1 MAINIYSGAKKKRNE
16 QQTAK
21 QITAF
26 PVTAAYVASKQSG
39 SAAQS
44 ANKTAT
50 QTTGG
55 QSGANILRPTPL
67 NIAADAVRERYN
79 AQRSITTPS
88 AASSIVST
96 AQTNPIRPT
105 PLNIALESAADANKN
120 LTYLEARKRS
130 LESDLAGWLVDEED
144 RKAWTE
150 ELASIEQQIAE
161 SKAARQRLGMN
172 EEAPT
177 FWQRLGNVGK
187 AAAAGTGADYA
198 SMAGTWRE
206 AGMNTSG
213 DIVNTALE
221 NYRKEQAREQS
232 IIDAYEAGTGEYTEA
247 DYEEALR
254 QKEYLQFYID
264 AYAKASG
271 VEEQAPELFRQTAND
286 LAEVSAQETEKA
298 KEGLGTVGQL
308 LADAGVAGVQM
319 ITDTATSGGAS
330 AMPSMMARVFGG
342 KAREGQEKGYS
353 VQKQVATG
361 AAAATISFLTEML
374 GANPLMGEKGGI
386 IDDVISRY
394 LAPNSPAVAKLM
406 DIPAN
411 ALGEGLEEVAE
422 NILTELSDYLI
433 AGDSVEISAAE
444 LGREGLIGALL
455 GGAGQI
461 AGTAVNTA
469 ARAMS
474 NNATGQIGKT
484 ETENAA
490 PVMVDESDQSVYN
503 IINNHDSQ
511 GGSTGATGA
520 GRSVEENRG
529 GVSGLHSG
537 GNADYSGQ
545 RRSGKIPVDSG
556 FVLSEQA
563 VSTIYSRGVDVA
575 ETKNVSAN
583 GAAFSIALDEA
594 RLADAK
600 NGWAVTPKTEHEIVE
615 SGVQVFMD
623 SNGAVGFGIAPD
635 GDIEAVFANKSKGA
649 PRRAT
654 DSIIPEA
661 IANGGT
667 KLDCYGP
674 ELVKIY
680 ARHGFVPV
688 ARVAFNPEYANT
700 GWDISKGTPD
710 IYFMMATDTDPDSV
724 VRNYGSHHIP
734 TKAELDSLPI
744 MDYDSAYAYRD
755 ELLRLGTQ
763 PGQSVNRFPSPI
775 TDAIEAAETAEV
787 PIDQAGIYGR
797 SVGAAVP
804 LKGKLVESR
813 TNLLE
818 DLNLSEQ
825 ARQQIYENT
834 LPHERVS
841 ESLAGERAAAN
852 YEVRDSDGR
861 LLNLNDI
868 VWELKEKAEK
878 FSQVGPEEV
887 KAAERALV
895 NLQHEAQQTGNWT
908 KFRRFNSEVVQT
920 LKTTS
925 GQTLQAWAE
934 FSRTPAHMVAEAMDI
949 MDAAVEAADD
959 VEAAAQR
966 DETATKIAEDAEAI
980 QQAVDSENAASL
992 RELIRQISTERGY
1005 APSKGVSDALEKIQS
1020 METLQEMATMASY
1033 GRALDMLPESFAKK
1047 LGTWQT
1053 TAHLLNPKTLLRNYI
1068 ANTVFAPVD
1077 TVAHDVGLFTDF
1089 VLALIQSGEGKGSVK
1104 QNRTVGFE
1112 NPFTKRDAEYVAAAR
1127 ARNALDIR
1135 EDKGGKYFAG
1145 GRVFDRNGNGFNRAM
1160 NRAEGALGWGLNVT
1174 DAMQKAKSKAQSEQ
1188 ALKGLVESGG
1198 KVTRDVANRITEQ
1211 EMLYRSFQRSTGIG
1225 DALQGIKDVLNIA
1238 GFGAET
1244 KRLKGQYSVRE
1255 FGLGDLTTK
1264 YTTVPGALIHTAAD
1278 YTPLAA
1284 FNVARDIAAMVKFN
1298 RAEGDAKT
1306 ETMRGQYQGMTN
1318 AEAAA
1323 MAQYNAAVG
1332 MGRLLTGS
1340 GIMMIGAMAVRAG
1353 LVGFR
1358 PYDRDEREEYAARSA
1373 LGESGLQLNINAAA
1387 RWFAGQGGEWKDG
1400 DLLMDLGQFQPIDTL
1415 IKIAAVIEDED
1426 DEKWSRAIDAV
1437 VEGLAS
1443 SIEELNMMQT
1453 ARTVINDFRY
1463 RSDDETAWET
1473 AKQIGL
1479 DILSGA
1485 ATGFIPGPVRNLA
1498 TALDRYKRD
1507 TSADTAAQEL
1517 VNKMIAAIPG
1527 LRNTLPAK
1535 LDYTGQPLENENALL
1550 RTLNAQVL
1558 PMTVNTYK
1566 EDEVLDYLDSLP
1578 DGSSLYPDVYA
1589 PSSFSNNGVD
1599 YTLNT
1604 EQQREYLTTYRQ
1616 TYYSLAQEFSGNS
1629 FTTAMSEE
1637 LQRETLKD
1645 LNAFAAQEAKRQAV
1659 EAAGGEY
1666 KRTSYNYLYDDN
1678 GELMFEDP
1686 GSVIALRNAY
1696 NNMVDSDYQDSADFE
1711 KMYGWFQNQGDGA
1724 GWMSNTLHGEQLKIA
1739 EAIGGL
1745 EKMAVCIRAGMT
1757 PQEYGEAKAYH
1768 DELNRDENLSPSARA
1783 TDFAYWLSKQGF
1795 SSRELAAAKSTL
1807 TFSFGGVVSAEKYE
1821 ELTESGIS
1829 ASDSNKV
1836 FDAVDALEVE
1846 DGYSTV
1852 RDVQRYEAIAG
1863 LNGMSEED
1871 KLTAIGVYAGTN
1883 SSTYAYYKAAYDCG
1897 VELSEYVSVL
1907 RDIESYQKD
1916 RNKSTSS
1923 VSQGEL
1929 YLALYYADITEQ
1941 QRQYIY
1947 YVYATQK
1954 GWKNTSYNGAASAG
1968 TEVYREVLAARTQ

>member
-55 QSGANILRPTPL
+55 QSGANTIRPTPL
-67 NIAADAVRERYN
+67 NIAAAAVRERYN

-374 GANPLMGEKGGI
+374 GENPLMGEKGGI

-490 PVMVDESDQSVYN
+490 PEGDVESTSVNDNPAIHTEEEQEQIEAYKNSVDAELVDFYIRANKGEPVKSYPLKDVSDRAAEDIESLTGRDVRGFSSVFDAS
-503 IINNHDSQ
+503 IAKHIESNHGANGRADHSMADVNDVARIQ
-511 GGSTGATGA
+511 YVLDNYDNVELGKPTGAAMEPNPNYPGKNRQA
-520 GRSVEENRG
+520 PSVVFSKKVNGTYYVVEAVPLTAAKSLRIVSAHMVSDGKTSIYDNQKSQKKTG
-529 GVSGLHSG
+529 GVPQSPGVTSPL
-537 GNADYSGQ
+537 DT
-545 RRSGKIPVDSG
+545 
-556 FVLSEQA
+556 SETA
-563 VSTIYSRGVDVA
+563 ST
-575 ETKNVSAN
+575 
-583 GAAFSIALDEA
+583 
-594 RLADAK
+594 
-600 NGWAVTPKTEHEIVE
+600 VTPPV
-615 SGVQVFMD
+615 
-623 SNGAVGFGIAPD
+623 GANI
-635 GDIEAVFANKSKGA
+635 
-649 PRRAT
+649 
-654 DSIIPEA
+654 
-661 IANGGT
+661 
-667 KLDCYGP
+667 
-674 ELVKIY
+674 
-680 ARHGFVPV
+680 
-688 ARVAFNPEYANT
+688 
-700 GWDISKGTPD
+700 
-710 IYFMMATDTDPDSV
+710 
-724 VRNYGSHHIP
+724 
-734 TKAELDSLPI
+734 
-744 MDYDSAYAYRD
+744 
-755 ELLRLGTQ
+755 TQ
-763 PGQSVNRFPSPI
+763 PVRSVNRFPSPI

-959 VEAAAQR
+959 VEAAAAQR

-1535 LDYTGQPLENENALL
+1535 LDYTGQPMENENALL

-1578 DGSSLYPDVYA
+1578 DGSTLYPDVYA
-1589 PSSFSNNGVD
+1589 PSSFSNNGVE
-1599 YTLNT
+1599 YTLDT
-1604 EQQREYLTTYRQ
+1604 EQQRLYLTTYRQ

-1757 PQEYGEAKAYH
+1757 AQEYGEAKAYH

>member
-55 QSGANILRPTPL
+55 QSGANTIRPTPL

-374 GANPLMGEKGGI
+374 GENPLMGENGGI

-490 PVMVDESDQSVYN
+490 PEGDVESTSVN
-503 IINNHDSQ
+503 DNPAIHDNQKSQ
-511 GGSTGATGA
+511 KKT
-520 GRSVEENRG
+520 G
-529 GVSGLHSG
+529 GVPQSPGVTSPL
-537 GNADYSGQ
+537 DT
-545 RRSGKIPVDSG
+545 
-556 FVLSEQA
+556 SETA
-563 VSTIYSRGVDVA
+563 ST
-575 ETKNVSAN
+575 
-583 GAAFSIALDEA
+583 
-594 RLADAK
+594 
-600 NGWAVTPKTEHEIVE
+600 VTPPV
-615 SGVQVFMD
+615 
-623 SNGAVGFGIAPD
+623 GANI
-635 GDIEAVFANKSKGA
+635 
-649 PRRAT
+649 
-654 DSIIPEA
+654 
-661 IANGGT
+661 
-667 KLDCYGP
+667 
-674 ELVKIY
+674 
-680 ARHGFVPV
+680 
-688 ARVAFNPEYANT
+688 
-700 GWDISKGTPD
+700 
-710 IYFMMATDTDPDSV
+710 
-724 VRNYGSHHIP
+724 
-734 TKAELDSLPI
+734 
-744 MDYDSAYAYRD
+744 
-755 ELLRLGTQ
+755 TQ
-763 PGQSVNRFPSPI
+763 PVRSVNRFPSPI

-908 KFRRFNSEVVQT
+908 NFRRFNSEVVQT

-959 VEAAAQR
+959 VDAAAQR

-1198 KVTRDVANRITEQ
+1198 KVTQDVANRITDQ

-1437 VEGLAS
+1437 VDGLAS

-1517 VNKMIAAIPG
+1517 LNKMIAAIPG

-1578 DGSSLYPDVYA
+1578 DGSTLYPDVYA